1 MLFQRCNKIYFA
13 NIEKGRNDLNI
24 FGMKQIICGQYSSN
38 HISAFYI
45 KWNQNIPVA
54 SELLPFVIIL
64 FSKWIPF
71 CFEFTIFSYI
81 LANQFSHFKN
91 VK

>member
-64 FSKWIPF
+64 FSNGF
-71 CFEFTIFSYI
+71 
-81 LANQFSHFKN
+81 HFASN
-91 VK
+91 LQYFHTF